1 MRSLAPDCRLH
12 SVRVLGAGAKGAG
25 DLILTGLR
33 HAVEAGHRVISLSL
47 STTKQRFAEELHELA
62 DTAYFNRTVIVAS
75 AHNLPVSSYPW
86 RFSSVISVGSHEEPE
101 ALTWYA
107 NPSPPVELFARG
119 VDVEVAWPGGA
130 TIRCTG
136 NSFAAPHIAGVAA
149 LVLAKHPELTPY
161 AAEERPPRDREQLD
175 GRRGGRMSDELAA
188 ERAAA
193 AGLLGGD
200 EETSRQLLQSI
211 VDVARTIFAAEAASI
226 FLHDEEA
233 DELVFEAVA
242 GRGEADLVGM
252 RFPSSTGIAGFALV
266 TRQPLVV
273 DDLSNDPRFS
283 RDRAAST
290 GYVPDSIVATPLLHD
305 ERVLGV
311 LSVLDRARDR
321 PFGLAELELLSRFST
336 QAAIALD
343 LLQRART
350 ARAALGGDRDAG
362 LVGRLAALLD
372 REDAEAARQPARG
385 ARAAPRLARRRAGRR
400 RLLDSETAPPGAAP
414 LRRIGPPRESRAAA
428 SPRGARPRSRALD
441 LDRLIR
447 VAEATD
453 LATEL
458 MTLEVVVGLL
468 GDLLDLVLIREPL
481 RLVRHLVAPFDGGPW
496 HGPLAYT
503 THDCAEIFPHF

>member
-1 MRSLAPDCRLH
+1 
-12 SVRVLGAGAKGAG
+12 
-25 DLILTGLR
+25 
-33 HAVEAGHRVISLSL
+33 
-47 STTKQRFAEELHELA
+47 
-62 DTAYFNRTVIVAS
+62 
-75 AHNLPVSSYPW
+75 
-86 RFSSVISVGSHEEPE
+86 
-101 ALTWYA
+101 
-107 NPSPPVELFARG
+107 
-119 VDVEVAWPGGA
+119 
-130 TIRCTG
+130 
-136 NSFAAPHIAGVAA
+136 
-149 LVLAKHPELTPY
+149 
-161 AAEERPPRDREQLD
+161 
-175 GRRGGRMSDELAA
+175 MSDELAA

-200 EETSRQLLQSI
+200 EDTSRQLLQSI

-233 DELVFEAVA
+233 DELVFEAVS

-372 REDAEAARQPARG
+372 REDTEAAR
-385 ARAAPRLARRRAGRR
+385 
-400 RLLDSETAPPGAAP
+400 RLLEALEALLVSRGDAQDAA
-414 LRRIGPPRESRAAA
+414 GS
-428 SPRGARPRSRALD
+428 
-441 LDRLIR
+441 
-447 VAEATD
+447 
-453 LATEL
+453 
-458 MTLEVVVGLL
+458 
-468 GDLLDLVLIREPL
+468 
-481 RLVRHLVAPFDGGPW
+481 
-496 HGPLAYT
+496 
-503 THDCAEIFPHF
+503 

>member
-1 MRSLAPDCRLH
+1 
-12 SVRVLGAGAKGAG
+12 
-25 DLILTGLR
+25 
-33 HAVEAGHRVISLSL
+33 
-47 STTKQRFAEELHELA
+47 
-62 DTAYFNRTVIVAS
+62 
-75 AHNLPVSSYPW
+75 
-86 RFSSVISVGSHEEPE
+86 
-101 ALTWYA
+101 
-107 NPSPPVELFARG
+107 
-119 VDVEVAWPGGA
+119 
-130 TIRCTG
+130 
-136 NSFAAPHIAGVAA
+136 
-149 LVLAKHPELTPY
+149 
-161 AAEERPPRDREQLD
+161 
-175 GRRGGRMSDELAA
+175 MSDELAA

-242 GRGEADLVGM
+242 GRGEADLVGR

-372 REDAEAARQPARG
+372 REDTEAARSLLEALEALLVSRG
-385 ARAAPRLARRRAGRR
+385 DGH
-400 RLLDSETAPPGAAP
+400 
-414 LRRIGPPRESRAAA
+414 AAA
-428 SPRGARPRSRALD
+428 GS
-441 LDRLIR
+441 
-447 VAEATD
+447 
-453 LATEL
+453 
-458 MTLEVVVGLL
+458 
-468 GDLLDLVLIREPL
+468 
-481 RLVRHLVAPFDGGPW
+481 
-496 HGPLAYT
+496 
-503 THDCAEIFPHF
+503 

>member
-1 MRSLAPDCRLH
+1 
-12 SVRVLGAGAKGAG
+12 
-25 DLILTGLR
+25 
-33 HAVEAGHRVISLSL
+33 
-47 STTKQRFAEELHELA
+47 
-62 DTAYFNRTVIVAS
+62 
-75 AHNLPVSSYPW
+75 
-86 RFSSVISVGSHEEPE
+86 
-101 ALTWYA
+101 
-107 NPSPPVELFARG
+107 
-119 VDVEVAWPGGA
+119 
-130 TIRCTG
+130 
-136 NSFAAPHIAGVAA
+136 
-149 LVLAKHPELTPY
+149 
-161 AAEERPPRDREQLD
+161 
-175 GRRGGRMSDELAA
+175 MSDELAA

-200 EETSRQLLQSI
+200 EDTSRQLLQSI
-211 VDVARTIFAAEAASI
+211 VDVARTIFAAQAASI

-372 REDAEAARQPARG
+372 REDTEAAR
-385 ARAAPRLARRRAGRR
+385 
-400 RLLDSETAPPGAAP
+400 RLLEALEALLVSRGDGQDAA
-414 LRRIGPPRESRAAA
+414 GS
-428 SPRGARPRSRALD
+428 
-441 LDRLIR
+441 
-447 VAEATD
+447 
-453 LATEL
+453 
-458 MTLEVVVGLL
+458 
-468 GDLLDLVLIREPL
+468 
-481 RLVRHLVAPFDGGPW
+481 
-496 HGPLAYT
+496 
-503 THDCAEIFPHF
+503 

>member
-1 MRSLAPDCRLH
+1 
-12 SVRVLGAGAKGAG
+12 
-25 DLILTGLR
+25 
-33 HAVEAGHRVISLSL
+33 
-47 STTKQRFAEELHELA
+47 
-62 DTAYFNRTVIVAS
+62 
-75 AHNLPVSSYPW
+75 
-86 RFSSVISVGSHEEPE
+86 
-101 ALTWYA
+101 
-107 NPSPPVELFARG
+107 
-119 VDVEVAWPGGA
+119 
-130 TIRCTG
+130 
-136 NSFAAPHIAGVAA
+136 
-149 LVLAKHPELTPY
+149 
-161 AAEERPPRDREQLD
+161 
-175 GRRGGRMSDELAA
+175 MSDELAA

-200 EETSRQLLQSI
+200 EDTSRQLLQSI

-362 LVGRLAALLD
+362 LVGRRAALLD
-372 REDAEAARQPARG
+372 REDTEAAR
-385 ARAAPRLARRRAGRR
+385 
-400 RLLDSETAPPGAAP
+400 RLLEALEALLVSRGDGQDAA
-414 LRRIGPPRESRAAA
+414 GS
-428 SPRGARPRSRALD
+428 
-441 LDRLIR
+441 
-447 VAEATD
+447 
-453 LATEL
+453 
-458 MTLEVVVGLL
+458 
-468 GDLLDLVLIREPL
+468 
-481 RLVRHLVAPFDGGPW
+481 
-496 HGPLAYT
+496 
-503 THDCAEIFPHF
+503 

>member
-1 MRSLAPDCRLH
+1 
-12 SVRVLGAGAKGAG
+12 
-25 DLILTGLR
+25 
-33 HAVEAGHRVISLSL
+33 
-47 STTKQRFAEELHELA
+47 
-62 DTAYFNRTVIVAS
+62 
-75 AHNLPVSSYPW
+75 
-86 RFSSVISVGSHEEPE
+86 
-101 ALTWYA
+101 
-107 NPSPPVELFARG
+107 
-119 VDVEVAWPGGA
+119 
-130 TIRCTG
+130 
-136 NSFAAPHIAGVAA
+136 
-149 LVLAKHPELTPY
+149 
-161 AAEERPPRDREQLD
+161 
-175 GRRGGRMSDELAA
+175 MSDDLAA

-200 EETSRQLLQSI
+200 EDTSRQLLQSI

-233 DELVFEAVA
+233 DELVFEAVS
-242 GRGEADLVGM
+242 GRGEEDLVGM

-273 DDLSNDPRFS
+273 DDLSSDPRFS

-372 REDAEAARQPARG
+372 REDTEAAR
-385 ARAAPRLARRRAGRR
+385 
-400 RLLDSETAPPGAAP
+400 RLLEALEALLVSRGDAQDTA
-414 LRRIGPPRESRAAA
+414 GP
-428 SPRGARPRSRALD
+428 
-441 LDRLIR
+441 
-447 VAEATD
+447 
-453 LATEL
+453 
-458 MTLEVVVGLL
+458 
-468 GDLLDLVLIREPL
+468 
-481 RLVRHLVAPFDGGPW
+481 
-496 HGPLAYT
+496 
-503 THDCAEIFPHF
+503 